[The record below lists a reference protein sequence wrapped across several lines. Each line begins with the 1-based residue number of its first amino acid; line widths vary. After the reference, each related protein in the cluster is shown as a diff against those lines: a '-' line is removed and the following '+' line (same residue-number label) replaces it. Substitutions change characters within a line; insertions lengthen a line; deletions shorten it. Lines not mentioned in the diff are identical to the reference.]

1 MTSSSPP
8 LYDVVIAGGGLAGL
22 TLGLQLLKNFP
33 DMRVAILEKSTRPL
47 PDAAH
52 KVGES
57 SVEIGSYYLGQ
68 MLGLDAHLRERHLI
82 KYGLRFFPG
91 GGHLPINERRELGPS
106 REPLVP
112 SYQLDRGRFE
122 NELRGFFE
130 EAGGTLLEGVAVREV
145 TLSKDDSP
153 HLTHYAP
160 ADDEDAPAETLQ
172 SRWFFDATGRVA
184 LLRRELKLT
193 RRSTHR
199 ANSSWFR
206 VKGRVDITQF
216 APEEDRIW
224 HDNEWAEHRWRST
237 NHLMGRGYW
246 LWLIPLSTGHTS
258 IGLVVHDHI
267 HGFQKIQNLQ
277 KLRSFIEEHE
287 PHVFAQIKELEVID
301 FRAIRNYSHN
311 IARSFSPQRWGMV
324 GEAGAFVDPLYS
336 PGTDFITYANTFATE
351 LVRTDREGGDLDLR
365 AREFN
370 IQYRVFV
377 AGSLGLYENAADVYG
392 HADAMYLKLYWDNFW
407 YWSFP
412 CQYIF
417 QEIYRET
424 GENFNRFANS
434 GQRMIEL
441 SNYLQAL
448 TAAWAAQAPSTHEPG
463 FGQMPG
469 FPSRALDAHVALQQK
484 MSFDETLEYIAMRT
498 GHGEEFIGE
507 ALVRVLFTVG
517 DAHARALAETLKIDR
532 WSLSIPRARVELER
546 STGLARRRRLS
557 AAAMD
562 LERSLG
568 RHPQNSSVDL
578 VLELLAPLLHD
589 GPIDPP
595 KDAAPIPTPST
606 TAAHDTPPTPAT
618 PAVDDSPEAL
628 RLQMLQMLGGKW
640 VSATVG
646 AAAQLGIPLALRDD
660 AFDAPTIAH
669 WLGAQ
674 AKPMER
680 LLLALSSLGVLEQRP
695 DERFGLTA
703 LGRTLL
709 PEELG
714 DLATYISSPFSWEPW
729 ARLADSVRT
738 GVSSFEI
745 RHGRTLSKHLAE
757 QVDDAKIYDLGVNAF
772 TREEASALID
782 QIDLDN
788 YKTVLDLG
796 GGHGNLLLELI
807 EAAPHLQGV
816 LFDLPEVIE
825 RTQAREAF
833 DGYRERVA
841 FVGGSFQ
848 EPIEARGDLVIL
860 KHILH
865 NWGDD
870 DARSILRNAR
880 ETLDGPD
887 ARLLVIEAFV
897 LPANHPN
904 TTRMMDME
912 MLALFDNA
920 RERSKPEF
928 RRMLRD
934 SGLRFEASGSLG
946 LTANWILCSR
956 RDA

>member
-1 MTSSSPP
+1 MTSSSTP

-33 DMRVAILEKSTRPL
+33 DMRIAVIEKATRPL

-91 GGHLPINERRELGPS
+91 GGHLPIHERRELGPS

-122 NELRGFFE
+122 NELRAFFE

-145 TLSKDDSP
+145 TLSKNDDP
-153 HLTHYAP
+153 HVTHYGP
-160 ADDEDAPAETLQ
+160 ADDEDAPAQTMQ
-172 SRWFFDATGRVA
+172 SRWFFDASGRVA

-193 RRSTHR
+193 RKSSHR

-216 APEEDRIW
+216 APENARDW
-224 HDNEWAEHRWRST
+224 HENEWAEHRWRST

-258 IGLVVHDHI
+258 IGLVVHDHV
-267 HGFQKIQNLQ
+267 HGFQKIQTLQ
-277 KLRSFIEEHE
+277 KLRAFIQEHE
-287 PHVFAQIKELEVID
+287 PHVFEQIKDLEVID

-311 IARSFSPQRWGMV
+311 IARSFSADRWGMV

-336 PGTDFITYANTFATE
+336 PGTDFIAYANIFATE
-351 LVRTDREGGDLDLR
+351 LVRTDREGGNLDLR

-377 AGSLGLYENAADVYG
+377 AGALSLYEHAADVYG

-412 CQYIF
+412 CQYVF
-417 QEIYRET
+417 QEVYRET
-424 GENFNRFANS
+424 GENFNRFASS

-441 SNYLQAL
+441 STYLQSLAN
-448 TAAWAAQAPSTHEPG
+448 TWAAHVPSKHAAG

-484 MSFDETLEYIAMRT
+484 LSFEETLAYVAMRT
-498 GHGEEFIGE
+498 EQAEEFVGE

-517 DAHARALAETLKIDR
+517 DAHAPALAEALKIDR
-532 WSLSIPRARVELER
+532 WALSIPRLRIEAER

-562 LERSLG
+562 LERTLG
-568 RHPQNSSVDL
+568 RHPRETSVDL
-578 VLELLAPLLHD
+578 VLALCAPLLREALV
-589 GPIDPP
+589 DPP
-595 KDAAPIPTPST
+595 AEDAAIPDAS
-606 TAAHDTPPTPAT
+606 TPAADGAQ
-618 PAVDDSPEAL
+618 PASTATGADNTPEAL
-628 RLQMLQMLGGKW
+628 RLQMLQMIGGKW

-660 AFDAPTIAH
+660 AFDARTIAH

-674 AKPMER
+674 AEPMER
-680 LLLALSSLGVLEQRP
+680 LLLALCSLAVIEQLP
-695 DERFGLTA
+695 DERFRLTP

-709 PEELG
+709 PEDLG
-714 DLATYISSPFSWEPW
+714 DLATYISSPFAWEPW

-738 GVSSFEI
+738 GTSSFAL
-745 RHGRTLSKHLAE
+745 RHHRSLSSHLAE
-757 QVDDAKIYDLGVNAF
+757 HVDDARIYDLGVNAF

-782 QIDLDN
+782 QIDLEN
-788 YKTVLDLG
+788 YTTVLDLG
-796 GGHGNLLLELI
+796 GGHGTLLLELM
-807 EAAPHLQGV
+807 EAASHLRGV
-816 LFDLPEVIE
+816 LFDLPEVID
-825 RTQAREAF
+825 RTQAREVF
-833 DGYRERVA
+833 DGYRDRVA

-848 EPIEARGDLVIL
+848 APIQARGDLVIL

-870 DARSILRNAR
+870 DARAILRNAR
-880 ETLDGPD
+880 ETLDGAD
-887 ARLLVIEAFV
+887 ARLLIIEGFV

-912 MLALFDNA
+912 MLALFDGA

-956 RDA
+956 RES